1 MPRHLRASALLA
13 ACIAAA
19 GAAWS
24 QPASPADAAPAAAA
38 KIDYA
43 PVAVHYAALVHAS
56 YRDTLSAARTM
67 QQAINSFVKAPSA
80 DTLSATRRSWL
91 QAREFYGQTEAYRF
105 YGGPIDDAKGPE
117 GRINAWPMD
126 ESFVDGV
133 QGKAGSGLINNRK
146 VAITKKSL
154 AAQNERGGEENIA
167 TGWHA
172 IEFLLWGQDLSD
184 NGAGNRSFEDFVE
197 GKAPNAD
204 RRRQYLTVVTEL
216 LIDDLDSLTK
226 AWAPGVKSNFRARF
240 DKGGRESVRK
250 MLVGL
255 GSLSRGELAGE
266 RLEVAL
272 NSQDQ
277 EDEHSCFSDNTHRD
291 VVANARG
298 IQNVWLGEYKQADG
312 TVLKGASL
320 RDLVAERDAA
330 LAERVT
336 RQIAASVAA
345 AEAIQA
351 PFDREIV
358 GGKDAPGRQRVQK
371 TIDSLT
377 QQSKDLV
384 AAAATIGI
392 TQLTLCSPNDAA
404 ARLGWMARGRRPARA
419 GPRGHRAVR
428 CAAWRR
434 EGRRR
439 HDGPCDRQERLL
451 VPGGQ
456 PG

>member
-1 MPRHLRASALLA
+1 MKRRLFLAAAAIAAGSASAHGTPTA
-13 ACIAAA
+13 AAA
-19 GAAWS
+19 G
-24 QPASPADAAPAAAA
+24 PTPAAVTA
-38 KIDYA
+38 
-43 PVAVHYAALVHAS
+43 HYAVLVHAN
-56 YRDTLSAARTM
+56 YEDALQGARTL
-67 QQAINSFVKAPSA
+67 QQAIAAFVAAPSA
-80 DTLSATRRSWL
+80 EALAEARKRWL
-91 QAREFYGQTEAYRF
+91 AAREFYGQTEAFRF
-105 YGGPIDDAKGPE
+105 YGGPIDDDKGPE

-133 QGKAGSGLINNRK
+133 QGKPAGGLIGNRK
-146 VAITKKSL
+146 FVISKKNL

-172 IEFLLWGQDLSD
+172 IEFLLWGQDLSETGPGD
-184 NGAGNRSFEDFVE
+184 RSFEDFVD
-197 GKAPNAD
+197 GKAANAD

-216 LIDDLDSLTK
+216 LVDDLASLVK
-226 AWAPGVKSNFRARF
+226 AWAPATKGNYRARF
-240 DKGGRESVRK
+240 EQGGKESVRK

-291 VVANARG
+291 AVNNAKG
-298 IQNVWLGEYKQADG
+298 IENVWLGRYVRADG
-312 TVLKGASL
+312 STLQGASL
-320 RDLVAERDAA
+320 RELVAVKDAA
-330 LAERVT
+330 LAERST

-358 GGKDAPGRQRVQK
+358 GAKDAPGRQRIQK

-384 AAAATIGI
+384 AAAGAVGI
-392 TQLTLCSPNDAA
+392 TKLTL
-404 ARLGWMARGRRPARA
+404 
-419 GPRGHRAVR
+419 V
-428 CAAWRR
+428 
-434 EGRRR
+434 
-439 HDGPCDRQERLL
+439 
-451 VPGGQ
+451 Q
-456 PG
+456 P